1 MCSLCWTSWL
11 RRPPETFNHPT
22 NFLSPRQTTIREESA
37 MNHTQH
43 SSQTIA
49 EALADHFHAFD
60 YDRLSD
66 ASRKAVKRL
75 LLDYLGVA
83 VSGSQTE
90 SGAVARKFAL
100 SAGGHEQ
107 ATLIGGAGRAPAMLA
122 AFANAI
128 SSHSVELDDIDVLA
142 LFHFSPPV
150 YSAALAT
157 AEQCSASGKQLLAAL
172 AAGCE
177 MMERLSKAANP
188 SLRNRG
194 YHTTPTC
201 GTFGATV
208 AAGKIL
214 GLSSAEI
221 VSALG
226 LAGAQ
231 SGGLMEMYGP
241 SMQKR
246 FNPGPASRN
255 GVTAAAMAQLGFTG
269 AATIFEGERGF
280 LAAFTDQNYPEQLTA
295 GLDQPYQ
302 LDIEFKP
309 YSCARPIH
317 NAIDCALE
325 IRRKHNPDLNKIAR
339 IVMERH
345 PDWAHYHQNAN
356 PVTYHEAQVSLP
368 YSVAVALTDGQALF
382 AQYNNARLKE
392 PMLRK
397 LSGMVEITV
406 DDTLPRGV
414 SCRMKAIMQDGAE
427 YISQVDYPKG
437 SIQNPM
443 SDEELRAKFDSLAIP
458 VLGAKQAAAIADR
471 VADIERCAHVGELMA
486 LLQPAG

>member
-1 MCSLCWTSWL
+1 
-11 RRPPETFNHPT
+11 
-22 NFLSPRQTTIREESA
+22 
-37 MNHTQH
+37 MNQSHH
-43 SSQTIA
+43 ASQTIA
-49 EALADHFHAFD
+49 EQLAGHFQSFD
-60 YDRLSD
+60 YDSLSD

-83 VSGSQTE
+83 VSGSQTA
-90 SGAVARKFAL
+90 SGSVARAYAQ
-100 SAGGHEQ
+100 SVGGN
-107 ATLIGGAGRAPAMLA
+107 ADSTLIGSEDRAPAMLA

-157 AEQCSASGKQLLAAL
+157 AEQHSASGKDLLVAL

-177 MMERLSKAANP
+177 MMERLSKAANS

-208 AAGKIL
+208 AAAKIL
-214 GLSSAEI
+214 GLSVPEM

-231 SGGLMEMYGP
+231 AGGLMEMYGP

-255 GVTAAAMAQLGFTG
+255 GVTAAAIAQLGFTG

-280 LAAFTDQNYPEQLTA
+280 LAAFTDENFPEHLTS
-295 GLDQPYQ
+295 GLDKPYQ

-325 IRRKHNPDLNKIAR
+325 IRRQHNPDLSRIAR
-339 IVMERH
+339 IVMARH
-345 PDWAHYHQNAN
+345 SDWAHYHQNAN

-382 AQYNNARLKE
+382 AQYNNTRLEE
-392 PMLRK
+392 PMLK
-397 LSGMVEITV
+397 TLSGMVEITV

-414 SCRMKAIMQDGAE
+414 SCRMTAIMDDGAQ
-427 YISQVDYPKG
+427 YTAQVDYPKG

-443 SDEELRAKFDSLAIP
+443 TDAELRAKFDSLAIP
-458 VLGAKQAAAIADR
+458 VLGAERAAALAEQ
-471 VADIERCAHVGELMA
+471 VAHVERCNNIRELMA
-486 LLQPAG
+486 LLQPAQLAGGVAKESKKIGA

>member
-1 MCSLCWTSWL
+1 MAQTLAEQLAGHFVS
-11 RRPPETFNHPT
+11 FNY
-22 NFLSPRQTTIREESA
+22 A
-37 MNHTQH
+37 
-43 SSQTIA
+43 
-49 EALADHFHAFD
+49 ALPA
-60 YDRLSD
+60 
-66 ASRKAVKRL
+66 ASRTAVKRL

-83 VSGSQTE
+83 VSGSQTG
-90 SGAVARKFAL
+90 SGDVARRFAK
-100 SAGGHEQ
+100 SSGGHAH
-107 ATLIGGAGRAPAMLA
+107 ATLIGDGVRVPATQA

-157 AEQCSASGKQLLAAL
+157 AEQSAASGKDLLVAL

-177 MMERLSKAANP
+177 MMERVSKAANS

-194 YHTTPTC
+194 FHTTPTC
-201 GTFGATV
+201 GVFGATI
-208 AAGKIL
+208 AAAKML
-214 GLSSAEI
+214 GLSAEQA

-231 SGGLMEMYGP
+231 SSGLMEMYGP

-255 GVTAAAMAQLGFTG
+255 GVTAAAIAQLGFTG

-280 LAAFTDQNYPEQLTA
+280 LAAFTDESDAAQLVA

-325 IRRKHNPDLNKIAR
+325 VRRKHAPDLSRVKR
-339 IVMERH
+339 IHMARH
-345 PDWAHYHQNAN
+345 PDWALYHQNAH
-356 PVTYHEAQVSLP
+356 PSTYHEAQVSLP

-392 PMLRK
+392 PMLKR
-397 LSGMVEITV
+397 LSELVEITV
-406 DDTLPRGV
+406 DASLPRGV
-414 SCRMKAIMQDGAE
+414 SCRMTMEMEDGKRHV
-427 YISQVDYPKG
+427 SQVDYPKG

-443 SDEELRAKFDSLAIP
+443 SDQELRAKFDSLVEP
-458 VLGAKQAAAIADR
+458 VLGAARAAQVAEA
-471 VADIERCAHVGELMA
+471 VADIENCADVGALMR
-486 LLQPAG
+486 LLGPDGGSGARGGKA

>member
-1 MCSLCWTSWL
+1 M
-11 RRPPETFNHPT
+11 
-22 NFLSPRQTTIREESA
+22 A
-37 MNHTQH
+37 K
-43 SSQTIA
+43 TIA
-49 EALADHFHAFD
+49 EQLADHFVSFKP
-60 YDRLSD
+60 D
-66 ASRKAVKRL
+66 ALPQASKKAMKRL

-83 VSGSQTE
+83 VSGSQTG
-90 SGAVARKFAL
+90 SGEVARKFAQ
-100 SAGGHEQ
+100 SSGGNAE
-107 ATLIGGAGRAPAMLA
+107 ATLIGDGARVPAMQA

-150 YSAALAT
+150 FSAALAT
-157 AEQCSASGKQLLAAL
+157 AERNSASGKELLVAL
-172 AAGCE
+172 ASGCE
-177 MMERLSKAANP
+177 MMERVSKAANN

-201 GTFGATV
+201 GVFGATV
-208 AAGKIL
+208 ASSKLL
-214 GLSSAEI
+214 GLSAEQM

-255 GVTAAAMAQLGFTG
+255 GVTAALMAHLGFTG

-280 LAAFTDQNYPEQLTA
+280 LKAFTDQNDPSQLVA
-295 GLDQPYQ
+295 GLDREYT

-325 IRRKHNPDLNKIAR
+325 IRRKNAPDLNRVKHIHMA
-339 IVMERH
+339 RH
-345 PDWAHYHQNAN
+345 PDWALYHQNAH

-382 AQYNNARLKE
+382 PQYNNARLKE
-392 PMLRK
+392 PMLKK
-397 LSGMVEITV
+397 LSELVEITV
-406 DDTLPRGV
+406 DASLPRGV
-414 SCRMKAIMQDGAE
+414 SCRMTMEMEDGAR
-427 YISQVDYPKG
+427 YVSQVDYPKG
-437 SIQNPM
+437 SIQNSM
-443 SDEELRAKFDSLAIP
+443 SDDELRVKFDSLTIP
-458 VLGAKQAAAIADR
+458 VLGAERSGQIAAM
-471 VADIERCAHVGELMA
+471 VANIENVGNVGDLMS
-486 LLQPAG
+486 LFIPAQGTAAKRA

>member
-1 MCSLCWTSWL
+1 MTKTLSEQLAGHFSTFG
-11 RRPPETFNHPT
+11 PEQLT
-22 NFLSPRQTTIREESA
+22 
-37 MNHTQH
+37 
-43 SSQTIA
+43 
-49 EALADHFHAFD
+49 
-60 YDRLSD
+60 D
-66 ASRKAVKRL
+66 ANRKAVKRL

-83 VSGSQTE
+83 VAGSQTG
-90 SGAVARKFAL
+90 SGEVARRFAQ
-100 SAGGHEQ
+100 SSGGHGE
-107 ATLIGGAGRAPAMLA
+107 ATLIGEGTRVPAMQA

-150 YSAALAT
+150 YSAALAS
-157 AEQCSASGKQLLAAL
+157 AERVKADGKTLLAAL

-177 MMERLSKAANP
+177 MMERVSKAANN

-201 GTFGATV
+201 GIFGATI
-208 AAGKIL
+208 ASSRLL
-214 GLSSAEI
+214 GLTAEQM
-221 VSALG
+221 VFALG

-246 FNPGPASRN
+246 FNPGPASRS
-255 GVTAAAMAQLGFTG
+255 GVTSALMAQLGFTG

-280 LAAFTDQNYPEQLTA
+280 LKAFTDQNDPGQLVKDL
-295 GLDQPYQ
+295 GKPYQ

-325 IRRKHNPDLNKIAR
+325 IRRKHAPDLGR
-339 IVMERH
+339 IKRIRMARH
-345 PDWAHYHQNAN
+345 PDWALYHQNAY
-356 PVTYHEAQVSLP
+356 PTTYHEAQVSLP

-382 AQYNNARLKE
+382 PQYNNARLKE
-392 PMLRK
+392 PMLKK
-397 LSGMVEITV
+397 LSEMVQITV
-406 DDTLPRGV
+406 DDSLPRGV
-414 SCRMKAIMQDGAE
+414 SCLMTMEMDDGSS
-427 YISQVDYPKG
+427 YRSQVDYPKG

-443 SDEELRAKFDSLAIP
+443 SDDELRGKFDSLATP
-458 VLGAKQAAAIADR
+458 VLGSARAAQ
-471 VADIERCAHVGELMA
+471 VAEQVANIEDCRDVGELMR
-486 LLQPAG
+486 LLTPEG